1 MSPKKLPF
9 VTPGEILAKEFLK
22 PLGIT
27 EYRLAKDIGVPRQ
40 RINGIVHG
48 KQAISADTAVRLGAY
63 FGLEPEFWLN
73 LQMRYDLLNLQ
84 REHIADNIKRYT
96 ENGAAPMPDFVGR
109 SRAVWGDKPSR
120 KPLSETII
128 DDREERL

>member
-1 MSPKKLPF
+1 MSTKKLPF
-9 VTPGEILAKEFLK
+9 VTPGEILAEEFLK

-40 RINGIVHG
+40 RVHAIVHG
-48 KQAISADTAVRLGAY
+48 KRAITADTAVRLGAY

-84 REHIADNIKRYT
+84 REHVADNIKRYT
-96 ENGAAPMPDFVGR
+96 GNGAAPLPDFVGR

-120 KPLSETII
+120 MPLSETII